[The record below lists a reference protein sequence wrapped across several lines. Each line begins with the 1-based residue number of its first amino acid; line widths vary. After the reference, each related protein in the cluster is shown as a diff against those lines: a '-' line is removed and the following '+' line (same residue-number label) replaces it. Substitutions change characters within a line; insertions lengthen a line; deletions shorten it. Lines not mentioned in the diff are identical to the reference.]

1 MRGSQLATAA
11 FGLALLVSVGVDGEY
26 QKAIG
31 GVPYQLVMKL
41 SKNDFCYGSSRWTDG
56 AAFNTHLMNDATYP
70 NQGQYDAKSILFN
83 RMQTN
88 TLKVGRE
95 RETPRERL

>member
-11 FGLALLVSVGVDGEY
+11 FAFALLVSVDGEY
-26 QKAIG
+26 QKSISG
-31 GVPYQLVMKL
+31 ENWQLVMKL

-70 NQGQYDAKSILFN
+70 NQGQYDAKSILFH